1 MLSSPMLD
9 AIRKKIAIEGLQNF
23 SVLNMFDCSEE
34 LSMKCILMNTFDH
47 QYLKLEGTGFCCLK
61 KQEV

>member
-23 SVLNMFDCSEE
+23 SVLNIAEHEICPVNE
-34 LSMKCILMNTFDH
+34 
-47 QYLKLEGTGFCCLK
+47 Y
-61 KQEV
+61 